1 MIYAGILITLLGF
14 LISVL
19 SLGMASSVGAR
30 MVIVLI
36 GLAVSLFGIMGVIN
50 RAYLNNAI
58 WRKQS

>member
-14 LISVL
+14 IISLL
-19 SLGMASSVGAR
+19 SLPMTASVNGR
-30 MVIVLI
+30 LVIVLI

-50 RAYLNNAI
+50 RAYLKNAI